1 VIIGAVTRPDVAHVR
16 LDFGAIRNLPFLVSL
31 GMGGDDRVL
40 SSIVRF
46 LEKKGYRVHGAHD
59 VAPELLAEGGVLGKH
74 APSAEDRTDIALGFE
89 VVRALGALDVGQAA
103 VVAKGYVVAVEAAEG
118 TDATIRRAG
127 AMASDTVIVK
137 ASRNNQDPRF
147 DIPAV
152 GPETIGAMRDAS
164 ARVLGIDAHR
174 TLVLQRDRM
183 IAEADAAGIA
193 IVAADAP
200 PLGTPVHVDA

>member
-1 VIIGAVTRPDVAHVR
+1 VLTRRAPTPDEVKDLSFGREVARRIADLDIGQT
-16 LDFGAIRNLPFLVSL
+16 I
-31 GMGGDDRVL
+31 
-40 SSIVRF
+40 
-46 LEKKGYRVHGAHD
+46 
-59 VAPELLAEGGVLGKH
+59 
-74 APSAEDRTDIALGFE
+74 
-89 VVRALGALDVGQAA
+89 VVRRGMIL
-103 VVAKGYVVAVEAAEG
+103 AVEAAEG

-152 GPETIGAMRDAS
+152 GPETIAAMRDAS